1 MRTAPSWTELSWPE
15 LSRGAGDLGALF
27 AFRRHGLA
35 DASRRRLRASVL
47 VCFALTVSVI
57 VVPAYLRSALPSDRV
72 GHLVAVMPS
81 FYLGFGV
88 LAIMASITSG
98 GGRELIPRDE
108 AVAFPISSVT
118 EHLAALLL
126 APLNVAW
133 VIQAWAILGATS
145 YVFGPHALAA
155 TVVPVLLWIV
165 LATALGQVVGWTF
178 EGLRRGRHGL
188 LVTRSLS
195 AAAFAGVALL
205 VLDDHLTTVLDHS
218 PTVSVYLASLAAQTG
233 HWTRWGISLAVL
245 LALIALAFLA
255 GLVPA
260 RWALHRPLRDEL
272 RLEGERH
279 EPARNPRSD
288 LAAMLRLDRA
298 SIWRSVPLRRGLL
311 VLAMMPGAVALAGN
325 LEWRL
330 ITLLPGL
337 VASGAALLFGVNA
350 WCLDGRGAL
359 WRDSL
364 PVAPGLAYAAKVIV
378 LFEVLLAAAGLTIV
392 LAAVRAGLPDRAELA
407 AVVGAAVVVS
417 AQVVA
422 ACLGWSVRSPY
433 AVDLRSARATPA
445 PPVVMAGYSARLAV
459 VTTVTGLLFSA
470 TSLAPGPGPAI
481 LLAIPLL
488 CWSGWRLARTAAA
501 WSQPAIRSRVIAVV
515 AS

>member
-1 MRTAPSWTELSWPE
+1 MRTAPFWTDLSAHELR
-15 LSRGAGDLGALF
+15 RGAADLGALF
-27 AFRRHGLA
+27 SFRRHGLG
-35 DASRRRLRASVL
+35 DRSRRRLRTAGIAAAVLSV
-47 VCFALTVSVI
+47 AAI
-57 VVPAYLRSALPSDRV
+57 VVPAYLRTVLPSQRV
-72 GHLVAVMPS
+72 GHLVAVLPS

-88 LAIMASITSG
+88 LAIMAAVTSG
-98 GGRELIPRDE
+98 GGRELVPREE

-133 VIQAWAILGATS
+133 VIQAWAILGTTG
-145 YVFGPHALAA
+145 YVIGTRDLAA
-155 TVVPVLLWIV
+155 AIVPVVLWIV
-165 LATALGQVVGWTF
+165 LATAIGQIVGWTF

-188 LVTRSLS
+188 LVTRSIS

-205 VLDDHLTTVLDHS
+205 VLGGKLTTVLDHS
-218 PTVSVYLASLAAQTG
+218 PTLRVYVAALAPAAG
-233 HWTRWGISLAVL
+233 HWVRWATTVAVL
-245 LALIALAFLA
+245 LALIVIAVLV
-255 GLVPA
+255 GMVPA

-279 EPARNPRSD
+279 EPIANPRSD
-288 LAAMLRLDRA
+288 LAALLRLDRA

-325 LEWRL
+325 LDWRL
-330 ITLLPGL
+330 ITILPGL
-337 VASGAALLFGVNA
+337 VASGGALLFGVNA

-378 LFEVLLAAAGLTIV
+378 LFEVLLAAGGLTIV
-392 LAAVRAGLPDRAELA
+392 LAALRAGLPDRAELA
-407 AVVGAAVVVS
+407 SVLAATLVVS

-422 ACLGWSVRSPY
+422 ASMRWSVRSPY

-445 PPVVMAGYSARLAV
+445 PPVVMAGYSARLAAA
-459 VTTVTGLLFSA
+459 TTVTGLLFAA
-470 TSLAPGPGPAI
+470 TALAPGPAPAVV
-481 LLAIPLL
+481 LMVPLL
-488 CWSGWRLARTAAA
+488 GWSGWRLRRTAAA
-501 WSQPAIRSRVIAVV
+501 WSEPVTRARVIAVV
-515 AS
+515 AA